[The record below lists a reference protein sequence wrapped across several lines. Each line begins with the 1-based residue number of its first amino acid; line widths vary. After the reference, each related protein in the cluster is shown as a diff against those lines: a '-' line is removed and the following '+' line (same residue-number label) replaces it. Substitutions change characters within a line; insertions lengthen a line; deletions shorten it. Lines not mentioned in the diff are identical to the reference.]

1 MYYHI
6 METIVLVEVRM
17 KILVAGLGLIGAS
30 IAKSLKK
37 NTSHYIL
44 GWNRTQSVTLK
55 ALEDG
60 AIDETG
66 TLDELIPQADI
77 TIINFYTDAIIPFV
91 MENRD
96 KFKKGSIVTDSC
108 GIKTMICRTL
118 EKEKF
123 DFYYIGAH
131 PMAGREVSGYDAS
144 LPTLFDNASF
154 ICTPTNAPKSK
165 IDTVLEL
172 AREMGFKR
180 TVVTTPE
187 HHDEMIA
194 FTSQI
199 AHVLACSYVLS
210 PLAPQHAG
218 FSAGSYRDVSRVARI
233 NGEMWSELFIANK
246 EPLINE
252 IDDLVNNL
260 EKFRA
265 AIQDEDRDILI
276 DLMAQANRIK
286 EEIG

>member
-1 MYYHI
+1 MI
-6 METIVLVEVRM
+6 M
-17 KILVAGLGLIGAS
+17 KILVLGLGLIGAS
-30 IAKSLKK
+30 IAKTLKK
-37 NTSHYIL
+37 NTKHYVY
-44 GWNRTQSVTLK
+44 GWNRTEAVTKK
-55 ALEDG
+55 ALTDG
-60 AIDETG
+60 AIDATG
-66 TLDELIPQADI
+66 SLDELLPEADV
-77 TIINFYTDAIIPFV
+77 TIINFYTDAIIPFIL
-91 MENRD
+91 ENRE

-108 GIKTMICRTL
+108 GIKTKICREL
-118 EKEKF
+118 EKENF
-123 DFYYIGAH
+123 DFTYIGAH

-154 ICTPTNAPKSK
+154 ICTPTNAKKSK
-165 IDTVLEL
+165 TDTLILL
-172 AREMGFKR
+172 AKEMGFKR

-210 PLAPQHAG
+210 PLAPYHPG

-252 IDDLVNNL
+252 IDDLVSNL
-260 EKFRA
+260 IKFKQ
-265 AIQDEDRDILI
+265 AIGEENREALV
-276 DLMAQANRIK
+276 DLMARANKIK

>member
-44 GWNRTQSVTLK
+44 GWNRTQTVTLK

-165 IDTVLEL
+165 IDTLLEL

-246 EPLINE
+246 EPLISE

-265 AIQDEDRDILI
+265 AIKDDDREVLI

>member
-1 MYYHI
+1 
-6 METIVLVEVRM
+6 M

-30 IAKSLKK
+30 IAKTLKK
-37 NTSHYIL
+37 NTSHYVM
-44 GWNRTQSVTLK
+44 GWNRTQSVCEK
-55 ALEDG
+55 ALADG
-60 AIDETG
+60 AVDEIG
-66 TLDELIPQADI
+66 ELGALIPKADI
-77 TIINFYTDAIIPFV
+77 TFINLYEENIIPFV
-91 MENRD
+91 LDNRAL
-96 KFKKGSIVTDSC
+96 FKSGSIVTDSC
-108 GIKTMICRTL
+108 GIKTKICRRL

-123 DFYYIGAH
+123 DFYFIGAH
-131 PMAGREVSGYDAS
+131 PMAGREVSGYDNS

-165 IDTVLEL
+165 TDTLVEL
-172 AREMGFKR
+172 AKEMGFAR

-199 AHVLACSYVLS
+199 VHVLACSYVLS
-210 PLAPQHAG
+210 PLAPMHVG

-246 EPLINE
+246 KPLINE
-252 IDDLVNNL
+252 IDDLVQSL
-260 EKFRA
+260 ERFRK
-265 AIQDEDRDILI
+265 AIEEEDADTLKE
-276 DLMAQANRIK
+276 LMARANKIK

>member
-1 MYYHI
+1 M
-6 METIVLVEVRM
+6 R
-17 KILVAGLGLIGAS
+17 ILVLGLGLIGAS

-37 NTSHYIL
+37 NTNHYVL
-44 GWNRTQSVTLK
+44 GWNRTESVTEK
-55 ALEDG
+55 ALADG

-66 TLDELIPQADI
+66 ELDSLLSQADI
-77 TIINFYTDAIIPFV
+77 TFINFYPDAIVPFV

-108 GIKTMICRTL
+108 GIKTKICRTL
-118 EKEKF
+118 EKECF
-123 DFYYIGAH
+123 DFSYIGAH

-144 LPTLFDNASF
+144 LATLFDNASF
-154 ICTPTNAPKSK
+154 ICTPTNAKKSET
-165 IDTVLEL
+165 DTLVEL
-172 AREMGFKR
+172 AKEMGFKR

-210 PLAPQHAG
+210 PLAPYHPG

-233 NGEMWSELFIANK
+233 NGEMWSELFISNK
-246 EPLINE
+246 EPLIRE
-252 IDDLVNNL
+252 IDDLVSNL
-260 EKFRA
+260 EKFKEAIKEENGA
-265 AIQDEDRDILI
+265 ALI
-276 DLMAQANRIK
+276 ELMAKANKIK